1 MDVFAAE
8 EYDPL
13 HLNAHR
19 PGPLKAV
26 TKKLADPLL
35 HLQDKHTEEEVCIA
49 LREFYIYRDEFNHI
63 SCIETEIF
71 YFLMLGHL
79 LVRASICACGR
90 SGRRRSMTPDFL
102 KISHQD
108 TESDLLQK

>member
-1 MDVFAAE
+1 MKDFFLLGSPQWDSYNTFFLFQNNKEGHVFLDVFAAE

-49 LREFYIYRDEFNHI
+49 LRELYQNEDI
-63 SCIETEIF
+63 
-71 YFLMLGHL
+71 
-79 LVRASICACGR
+79 
-90 SGRRRSMTPDFL
+90 
-102 KISHQD
+102 
-108 TESDLLQK
+108 